1 MTAAQPEAAVDID
14 DDELPIDWEA
24 LLADE
29 LPDTDDPALAR
40 VYELVRQANADRA
53 EAADLRRIAERDVR
67 RAERIAAGT
76 VRPKADN
83 DNDPAGLKG
92 APLPFI
98 NPADWYGK
106 PVPERAWFIEGLV
119 PTRQVTIL
127 AGDGGVGKSLL
138 GVQIAAAA
146 CLGVETL
153 GLTPAPCRVVYLGA
167 EDEAE
172 EFHRRLADIVAAH
185 DRTLADLTDFRL
197 IPLADRDAL
206 LATPDPKGVMQP
218 TSNFVSLDNH
228 IARHQPG
235 LVVLDTSADLFG
247 GDEIKRGQ
255 VRQFVAML
263 RGLAIKWNCAVLLLS
278 HPSVSGMQSG
288 SGTSGSTAWNNSVRS
303 RVYLTRPDGKD
314 VDPDIRI
321 LKTMKANYGAVGDE
335 MTLRWRAGAFVL
347 DDGLPAAEIAFV
359 NKAQDEAFVRLLRAV
374 TRSGQVVAP
383 TKGVNFAPKVLAA
396 RTDAAPYDERTLE
409 RAMHRLLTDG
419 TLNESTARGLAG
431 TDCAGDGVE
440 TAARGRRSRPDWQQ
454 LDVGARRLR
463 RPEKGGSRR
472 P

>member
-1 MTAAQPEAAVDID
+1 MNIATESAPSLVFGGDETPEQIEAIVSEYVAVRTAILRDERQELELEFETREA
-14 DDELPIDWEA
+14 EL
-24 LLADE
+24 
-29 LPDTDDPALAR
+29 
-40 VYELVRQANADRA
+40 
-53 EAADLRRIAERDVR
+53 AA
-67 RAERIAAGT
+67 
-76 VRPKADN
+76 RPKADN
-83 DNDPAGLKG
+83 DNDPAGPKG
-92 APLPFI
+92 APLPVI
-98 NPADWYGK
+98 CPADWHGL
-106 PVPERAWFIEGLV
+106 PVPEREWFIDGLI
-119 PTRQVTIL
+119 PTRQVTML

-153 GLTPAPCRVVYLGA
+153 GLNPARCGVVYLGA
-167 EDEAE
+167 EDEAD

-185 DRTLADLTDFRL
+185 DRTLADLADFRL

-218 TSNFVSLDNH
+218 TSNFTSLDNH

-235 LVVLDTSADLFG
+235 LVILDTSADLFG

-263 RGLAIKWNCAVLLLS
+263 RGLAIKWNCAVVLLS
-278 HPSVSGMQSG
+278 HPSVSGMQTG

-303 RVYLTRPDGKD
+303 RIYLTRPDGKD

-335 MTLRWRAGAFVL
+335 MKLRWRAGAFVL
-347 DDGLPAAEIAFV
+347 DDGLPAAEITFV
-359 NKAQDEAFVRLLRAV
+359 NKAQDEAFIRLLRAV

-409 RAMHRLLTDG
+409 KAMHRLLTDS
-419 TLNESTARGLAG
+419 TLKVAKYGPPSK
-431 TDCAGDGVE
+431 
-440 TAARGRRSRPDWQQ
+440 RRQQ
-454 LDVGARRLR
+454 LLVSADDF
-463 RPEKGGSRR
+463 GGED
-472 P
+472 

>member
-1 MTAAQPEAAVDID
+1 MPMTDAAPELPHLIFGRDETPEQIEAIVSEYVAVHTAIIREQREELELEFETREAA
-14 DDELPIDWEA
+14 
-24 LLADE
+24 LA
-29 LPDTDDPALAR
+29 A
-40 VYELVRQANADRA
+40 
-53 EAADLRRIAERDVR
+53 
-67 RAERIAAGT
+67 
-76 VRPKADN
+76 RPKADN
-83 DNDPAGLKG
+83 DNAPSGPKG
-92 APLPFI
+92 APLPFV
-98 NPADWYGK
+98 NPADWHGV
-106 PVPERAWFIEGLV
+106 PVPQREWFIEGLI

-167 EDEAE
+167 EDEAD

-185 DRTLADLTDFRL
+185 DRTLADLADFRL

-206 LATPDPKGVMQP
+206 LATPDSKGVMQP

-228 IARHQPG
+228 VARHQPG

-278 HPSVSGMQSG
+278 HPSVSGMQTG

-303 RVYLTRPDGKD
+303 RIYLTRPEGKD
-314 VDPDIRI
+314 VDPDIRV

-335 MTLRWRAGAFVL
+335 MKLRWRAGVFVL
-347 DDGLPAAEIAFV
+347 DDGLPPEALAFV
-359 NKAQDEAFVRLLRAV
+359 EKRHEEIFLALLQKLSDQGVNV
-374 TRSGQVVAP
+374 TATPCSTYAP
-383 TKGVNFAPKVLAA
+383 TVFLKHSEAKGLKRDNLV
-396 RTDAAPYDERTLE
+396 DAMRRLMDE
-409 RAMHRLLTDG
+409 
-419 TLNESTARGLAG
+419 
-431 TDCAGDGVE
+431 
-440 TAARGRRSRPDWQQ
+440 GRIRMVTEGSASRKRSR
-454 LDVGARRLR
+454 LVVF
-463 RPEKGGSRR
+463 E
-472 P
+472 